1 VEKDLQAI
9 VDEATQKLD
18 SVTNRPDWDK
28 VKATILGPNGS
39 LTQLGKG
46 IGKLAKEIDL
56 FLVSNLTVPKN
67 ILKKFLNLPS
77 PSLKKKKIYKF

>member
-1 VEKDLQAI
+1 MEKDLQAI

-18 SVTNRPDWDK
+18 SITNRPDWDK

-46 IGKLAKEIDL
+46 IGKLAKEDRPIFGPFSVKL
-56 FLVSNLTVPKN
+56 GSLLPKLQKQKPN
-67 ILKKFLNLPS
+67 GFALMP
-77 PSLKKKKIYKF
+77 